1 MFFDECNGDGVV
13 WLRVEVEIDNGCF
26 CFCIFGI
33 FFRGILV
40 FVMMFF
46 MIVIRDREYFIM
58 RIFICIIILYKILWF
73 RMKVFL
79 WKEILDDY

>member
-13 WLRVEVEIDNGCF
+13 WLRVEVEIDIGCF

-33 FFRGILV
+33 FFSGILV

>member
-58 RIFICIIILYKILWF
+58 RIYLKMFS
-73 RMKVFL
+73 
-79 WKEILDDY
+79 

>member
-33 FFRGILV
+33 FFRGYEGFIWRCLV
-40 FVMMFF
+40 KFINYRFW
-46 MIVIRDREYFIM
+46 INWELVING
-58 RIFICIIILYKILWF
+58 
-73 RMKVFL
+73 
-79 WKEILDDY
+79 DD